1 MKGSNRA
8 GSLLLTMLGCMFS
21 GSVFS
26 TTMPAPVWHKIE
38 LANGD
43 QIEVKLRGN
52 EAFHWHEDRAGNA
65 LILKDDSWYFAE
77 ITLENGHSQLSS
89 TGVRKTSEEH
99 ELEVSQYRPEA
110 VSVHPLARANL
121 FANKTAQFSPSQVDV
136 SSAPSMRRE
145 ASFASNA
152 VNQPLLVVTVSFK
165 DVVMRNDF
173 QPLIFGNDGKQSVTD
188 YFLKNSMNNY
198 RVVPAVESQGQVND
212 GVISVSL
219 ELDHPD
225 CHRGSYCNLKLNQV
239 FKDAYSVVDNH
250 LDFSAYDTNSDG
262 TISPTELSVMF
273 VFAGN
278 DMSYGSLSGDPA
290 IWPHKYS
297 HDAISVDGKQISSY
311 CLFAD
316 FQGDHQS
323 TMGVIAHE
331 LGHLMLDLPDL
342 YSYEHDGSIGS
353 WGLMGGGSWGTK
365 PGDRYPGETPVN
377 MTAWSKHQANFL
389 TPREITPS
397 DDYVEI
403 GNHEAAIV
411 HLDPYLRE
419 YGSKLYLE
427 NRTYSGYDEA
437 LTAEGLLMTSV
448 NVNNAFNYKG
458 PMQVQV
464 LQADN
469 RKDLEIGRRSD
480 SGDVFP
486 GLYGITEIAD
496 NTAPSLQSITGQ
508 PSNVHISGI
517 NANASKA
524 SFFVEQ
530 PEPGNRFGLLTTFER
545 SYVDPNQRPN
555 MAAFALELPNDAR
568 LDGVQFHVSPT
579 SIFTEHSYKVWRLPY
594 SAPVFGNL
602 SIDTSYADL
611 IHQGQTEDGGR
622 ILFDTP
628 WVLSAGK
635 HLLVV
640 EVESTAM
647 FEANY
652 LFSQPVVAENRRVE
666 RVWLGDES
674 QASTTGLTMR
684 NYYTT
689 PFAALFDPDVSA
701 GVFASD
707 DSLTVQQDGSVSLN
721 LRKNDFHKLGQSYSL
736 EIVEAPQHGKIEG
749 EQYVPNTGFVGMDS
763 FSYRLVEEGSGLQS
777 NVANVT
783 VEISPSNHAP
793 AVSIVPDYNAFKP
806 GYGVTLVANATDADG
821 DSLSYQWA
829 IDSKVS
835 VRQSLDSKS
844 IWFVIP
850 DSVVADDILEFSV
863 EVTDARGAATAQALS
878 MTVENSEPV
887 ARDDFATQELG
898 TTVYYDVRAND
909 EDHDGDRFH
918 ISAADFSGF
927 VVLSDDLVEIE
938 DGQIKFTA
946 PNVMPESKEL
956 SITYQIT
963 APWQGHVDSAT
974 LYISLTGE
982 SEQIPD
988 TAPENGDSGSSGGG
1002 GGGPSIWLLLL
1013 SAFYSARIMQGRKLG
1028 I

>member
-26 TTMPAPVWHKIE
+26 TTMPAPVWHKVE

-52 EAFHWHEDRAGNA
+52 EGFHWHEDRAGNA
-65 LILKDDSWYFAE
+65 LILEDDNWYFAE
-77 ITLENGHSQLSS
+77 INLDNGHTQLSS
-89 TGVRKTSEEH
+89 TGILKTSEEH
-99 ELEVSQYRPEA
+99 GLEVSKFRPEA

-136 SSAPSMRRE
+136 SFVPSMRRE

-165 DVVMRNDF
+165 DAVMRNDF

-225 CHRGSYCNLKLNQV
+225 CHRGSYCDSKLNQV
-239 FKDAYSVVDNH
+239 FKEAYSVVDNH

-278 DMSYGSLSGDPA
+278 DMSYGAPLGEPA
-290 IWPHKYS
+290 IWPHKFS

-377 MTAWSKHQANFL
+377 MTAWSKHQANFF

-403 GNHEAAIV
+403 DNHEAAIV

-419 YGSKLYLE
+419 YGSTLYLE
-427 NRTYSGYDEA
+427 NRVYNEYDRA
-437 LTAEGLLMTSV
+437 LTAEGLLVTSV
-448 NVNNAFNYKG
+448 NVNNAFNYTG

-469 RKDLEIGRRSD
+469 RAELEIGGRSD

-486 GLYGITEIAD
+486 GLYGNTEISD
-496 NTAPSLQSITGQ
+496 NTEPSLQSITGL
-508 PSNVHISGI
+508 PSNVRISGI
-517 NANASKA
+517 NANSSKA
-524 SFFVEQ
+524 SFFVDK

-545 SYVDPNQRPN
+545 SYVYPNQRPN
-555 MAAFALELPNDAR
+555 MAAFALELPIEAR

-602 SIDTSYADL
+602 SIDTSVADL
-611 IHQGQTEDGGR
+611 IHKGQTEAGGR

-628 WVLSAGK
+628 RVLSAGK

-647 FEANY
+647 FEENF
-652 LFSQPVVAENRRVE
+652 LFAQPVVAEHRRVE
-666 RVWLGDES
+666 RVWLGDQS
-674 QASTTGLTMR
+674 QASTTGLAMR

-689 PFAALFDPDVSA
+689 PFAALFEADL
-701 GVFASD
+701 FASD
-707 DSLTVQQDGSVSLN
+707 DSLTVQENGSVSLN
-721 LRKNDFHKLGQSYSL
+721 LRKNDFHKLGQSYSM

-749 EQYVPNTGFVGMDS
+749 EQYVPNAGFVGTDS
-763 FSYRLVEEGSGLQS
+763 FSYRLVEEGSGTKS
-777 NVANVT
+777 NIAQVTIEVAETNT
-783 VEISPSNHAP
+783 AP
-793 AVSIVPDYNAFKP
+793 EVMIVPFYASLTP
-806 GYGVTLVANATDADG
+806 GNGVTLGAEVTDADG
-821 DSLSYQWA
+821 DAVSYRWST
-829 IDSKVS
+829 DSKVTITE
-835 VRQSLDSKS
+835 SLDTAS
-844 IWFVIP
+844 IRFVVP
-850 DSVVADDILEFSV
+850 YSVKANDILEFSV
-863 EVTDARGAATAQALS
+863 EVTDVRGAVTTQVIRL
-878 MTVENSEPV
+878 TVENSVPV
-887 ARDDFATQELG
+887 ALDDSATQSLG
-898 TTVYYDVRAND
+898 ATVYYDVKSND
-909 EDHDGDRFH
+909 YDHDGDYFY
-918 ISAADFSGF
+918 ISGVSTSG
-927 VVLSDDLVEIE
+927 VIGVALENDMIR
-938 DGQIKFTA
+938 FTA
-946 PNVMPESKEL
+946 PTTMPESQEVI
-956 SITYQIT
+956 ITYSIYDPQYGREAT
-963 APWQGHVDSAT
+963 AT
-974 LYISLTGE
+974 LTILLAEGAETT
-982 SEQIPD
+982 PD
-988 TAPENGDSGSSGGG
+988 TVPENGDSGSSGGG
-1002 GGGPSIWLLLL
+1002 GGGSSIWLLLL
-1013 SAFYSARIMQGRKLG
+1013 SAFYSSRIMRGQKRK